1 MRLIMTVILIFLL
14 AGCGYYSSKEN
25 KEENQRTTKNSTIEK
40 TNEEMP
46 AVERFSPLRS
56 YKKDVNVLLL
66 GVDSRGESSSRSD
79 TIMLAK
85 YEPLNKTVK
94 LVSLMRDSYVTIP
107 GYNKS
112 KLNHAYFYGGD
123 KLVKDTI
130 ERNFNIKIDHVA
142 LIDFQGFIEVVNLL
156 APEGLKLDVSKPM
169 MKDLHISG
177 EPGMRVLKG
186 QQLLD
191 YVRFRHDAKS
201 DFGRVE
207 RQQDVMISLKEEAV
221 ETLGSFE
228 GVVKL
233 PEILTEVSNH
243 MVTDIILK
251 DYLTLGATFILNPV
265 SKVETLR
272 VPVENSYTNKYT
284 KHAGEVLNM
293 DIQRNKDAIHKF
305 LSNEGIE

>member
-1 MRLIMTVILIFLL
+1 MAVFLIFLL
-14 AGCGYYSSKEN
+14 TGCGYYSSKEN
-25 KEENQRTTKNSTIEK
+25 NEINQPNIISRTVEETSK
-40 TNEEMP
+40 EMP
-46 AVERFSPLRS
+46 SERFQPFQS

-85 YEPLNKTVK
+85 YEPLNKKVK

-123 KLVKDTI
+123 KLLKETI
-130 ERNFNIKIDHVA
+130 EKNFNVKIDHVA
-142 LIDFQGFIEVVNLL
+142 LIDFQGFIEVVKIL
-156 APEGLKLDVSKPM
+156 APQGLKVDVSKPM
-169 MKDLHISG
+169 MKDLRISG
-177 EPGMRVLKG
+177 EPGMHVLNG

-207 RQQDVMISLKEEAV
+207 RQQEIIISLKDEAV
-221 ETLGSFE
+221 ETLGSFD
-228 GVVKL
+228 GIVKL
-233 PEILTEVSNH
+233 PEILTEVANH
-243 MVTDIILK
+243 VDTDIVLK

-265 SKVETLR
+265 SNVETLR

-284 KHAGEVLNM
+284 KHAGEVLNL
-293 DIQRNKDAIHKF
+293 DIQRNKDAISKF
-305 LSNEGIE
+305 LSKEARE

>member
-1 MRLIMTVILIFLL
+1 MAVFLIFLL
-14 AGCGYYSSKEN
+14 TGCGYYCSKEN
-25 KEENQRTTKNSTIEK
+25 NEINQPNIISRTVEETSK
-40 TNEEMP
+40 EMP
-46 AVERFSPLRS
+46 SERFQPFQS

-85 YEPLNKTVK
+85 YEPLNKKVK

-123 KLVKDTI
+123 KLLKETI
-130 ERNFNIKIDHVA
+130 EKNFNVKIDHVA
-142 LIDFQGFIEVVNLL
+142 LIDFQGFIEVVKIL
-156 APEGLKLDVSKPM
+156 APQGLKVDVSKPM
-169 MKDLHISG
+169 MKDLRISG
-177 EPGMRVLKG
+177 EPGMHVLNG

-207 RQQDVMISLKEEAV
+207 RQQEIIISLKDEAV
-221 ETLGSFE
+221 ETLGSFD
-228 GVVKL
+228 GIVKL
-233 PEILTEVSNH
+233 PEILTEVANH
-243 MVTDIILK
+243 VDTDIVLK

-265 SKVETLR
+265 SNVETLR

-284 KHAGEVLNM
+284 KHAGEVLNL
-293 DIQRNKDAIHKF
+293 DIQRNKDAISKF
-305 LSNEGIE
+305 LSKEARE

>member
-1 MRLIMTVILIFLL
+1 MAVFLIFLL
-14 AGCGYYSSKEN
+14 TGCGYYSSKEN
-25 KEENQRTTKNSTIEK
+25 NEINQPNIISRTVEETS
-40 TNEEMP
+40 EEMP
-46 AVERFSPLRS
+46 SERFHPFQS

-85 YEPLNKTVK
+85 YEPLNKKVK

-123 KLVKDTI
+123 KLLKETI
-130 ERNFNIKIDHVA
+130 EKNFNVKIDHVA
-142 LIDFQGFIEVVNLL
+142 LIDFQGFIEVVKIL
-156 APEGLKLDVSKPM
+156 APQGLKVDVSKPM
-169 MKDLHISG
+169 MKDLRISG
-177 EPGMRVLKG
+177 EPGMHVLNG

-191 YVRFRHDAKS
+191 YVRFRNDAKS

-207 RQQDVMISLKEEAV
+207 RQQEIIISLKDEAV
-221 ETLGSFE
+221 ETLGSFD
-228 GVVKL
+228 GIVKL
-233 PEILTEVSNH
+233 PEILTEVANH
-243 MVTDIILK
+243 VDTDIVFK

-265 SKVETLR
+265 SNVETLR

-284 KHAGEVLNM
+284 KHAGEVLNL
-293 DIQRNKDAIHKF
+293 DLQRNKDAISKF
-305 LSNEGIE
+305 FSKEARE

>member
-1 MRLIMTVILIFLL
+1 MRRMMAVFLIFLL

-25 KEENQRTTKNSTIEK
+25 NENNQPNIKSIIVENTSEEL
-40 TNEEMP
+40 P
-46 AVERFSPLRS
+46 VERFRPFQS

-85 YEPLNKTVK
+85 YEPLNKKVK

-107 GYNKS
+107 GYDKS

-123 KLVKDTI
+123 KLLKETI
-130 ERNFNIKIDHVA
+130 EENFNVKIDHVA
-142 LIDFQGFIEVVNLL
+142 LIDFQGFIEVVKIL
-156 APEGLKLDVSKPM
+156 APQGLKVEVTKAM
-169 MKDLHISG
+169 MKDLRISG
-177 EPGMRVLKG
+177 EPGMHVLKG

-207 RQQDVMISLKEEAV
+207 RQQDVIISLKDEAV
-221 ETLGSFE
+221 ETLGSFD
-228 GVVKL
+228 GIVKL
-233 PEILTEVSNH
+233 PEILTEVANH
-243 MVTDIILK
+243 VDTDIALK

-265 SKVETLR
+265 SNVETLR

-293 DIQRNKDAIHKF
+293 DMQRNQDAISNF
-305 LSNEGIE
+305 LLKEVSE

>member
-1 MRLIMTVILIFLL
+1 MRRMIAVFLIFLL
-14 AGCGYYSSKEN
+14 TGCGYYSSKEN
-25 KEENQRTTKNSTIEK
+25 NEINQPNIISRTVEETS
-40 TNEEMP
+40 EEMP
-46 AVERFSPLRS
+46 SERFHPFQS

-79 TIMLAK
+79 TIMLAR
-85 YEPLNKTVK
+85 YEPLNKKVK

-123 KLVKDTI
+123 KLLKETI
-130 ERNFNIKIDHVA
+130 EKNFNVKIDHVA
-142 LIDFQGFIEVVNLL
+142 LIDFQGFIEVVKIL
-156 APEGLKLDVSKPM
+156 APQGLKVDVSKPM
-169 MKDLHISG
+169 MKDLRISG
-177 EPGMRVLKG
+177 EPGMHVLNG

-207 RQQDVMISLKEEAV
+207 RQQEIIISLKDEAV
-221 ETLGSFE
+221 ETLGSFD
-228 GVVKL
+228 GIVKL
-233 PEILTEVSNH
+233 PEILTEVANH
-243 MVTDIILK
+243 VDTDIVFK

-265 SKVETLR
+265 SNVETLR

-284 KHAGEVLNM
+284 KHAGEVLNL
-293 DIQRNKDAIHKF
+293 DIQRNKDAISKF
-305 LSNEGIE
+305 FSKEARE

>member
-1 MRLIMTVILIFLL
+1 MRRMIAVFLIFLL
-14 AGCGYYSSKEN
+14 TGCGYYSSKEN
-25 KEENQRTTKNSTIEK
+25 NEINQPNIISRTVEETS
-40 TNEEMP
+40 EEMP
-46 AVERFSPLRS
+46 SERFHPFQS

-79 TIMLAK
+79 TIMLAR
-85 YEPLNKTVK
+85 YEPLNKKVK

-123 KLVKDTI
+123 KLLKETI
-130 ERNFNIKIDHVA
+130 EKNFNVKIDHVA
-142 LIDFQGFIEVVNLL
+142 LIDFQGFIEVVKIL
-156 APEGLKLDVSKPM
+156 APQGLKVDVSKPM
-169 MKDLHISG
+169 MKDLRISG
-177 EPGMRVLKG
+177 EPGMHVLNG

-207 RQQDVMISLKEEAV
+207 RQQEIIISLKDEAV
-221 ETLGSFE
+221 ETLGSFD
-228 GVVKL
+228 GIVKL
-233 PEILTEVSNH
+233 PGILTEVANH
-243 MVTDIILK
+243 VDTDIVFK

-265 SKVETLR
+265 SNVETLR

-284 KHAGEVLNM
+284 KHAGEVLNL
-293 DIQRNKDAIHKF
+293 DIQRNKDAISKF
-305 LSNEGIE
+305 FSKEARE

>member
-1 MRLIMTVILIFLL
+1 MRRIMAVFLIFLL

-25 KEENQRTTKNSTIEK
+25 NENNQPNTKNRTVEK
-40 TNEEMP
+40 TSEEMP
-46 AVERFSPLRS
+46 VERFRPFQS

-66 GVDSRGESSSRSD
+66 GVDSRGESTSRSD

-85 YEPLNKTVK
+85 YEPLNKKVK

-107 GYNKS
+107 GYDKS

-123 KLVKDTI
+123 KLLKETI
-130 ERNFNIKIDHVA
+130 EKNFNVKIDHVA
-142 LIDFQGFIEVVNLL
+142 LIDFQGFIEVVNIL
-156 APEGLKLDVSKPM
+156 APQGLKVDVSKPM

-177 EPGMRVLKG
+177 EPGMNVLKG

-207 RQQDVMISLKEEAV
+207 RQQEVIISLKDEAV
-221 ETLGSFE
+221 ETLGSFD
-228 GVVKL
+228 GIVKL
-233 PEILTEVSNH
+233 PEILAEVANH
-243 MVTDIILK
+243 VDTDIVLK

-265 SKVETLR
+265 SNVETLR

-293 DIQRNKDAIHKF
+293 DMQRNQDAISEF
-305 LSNEGIE
+305 LSKEVSE